1 MAPESHHTFNEL
13 LLTSAGAI
21 LGDKSSIEWTD
32 ASWNPTTGC
41 TKVSPGCQN
50 CYAERLAHRL
60 KLMGNPKYQRG
71 FDFTLQPAA
80 LDLPLKWSEPRKIF
94 VNSMSDL
101 FHEEMSDEYLDQ
113 CFEVMERGDWHI
125 YQILTKR
132 PERLLR
138 YSKRYGRFPAHI
150 WVGTSVEM
158 ALYKLR
164 IDLLRQVDA
173 TVRFISFE
181 PLVGKVGKV
190 NFRGISWA
198 IVGGESGPNHR
209 PVKIEWIREL
219 RDQCT
224 KQRVAFFFKQWG
236 GHTPKSGGRIL
247 DGRVWNEYPAFVP
260 KHSGRPA
267 VVPVR
272 LRSAKP
278 KP

>member
-1 MAPESHHTFNEL
+1 M
-13 LLTSAGAI
+13 
-21 LGDKSSIEWTD
+21 GDKSSIEWTD

-50 CYAERLAHRL
+50 CYAERLANRL

-101 FHEEMSDEYLDQ
+101 FHEEISDEYLDQ
-113 CFEVMERGDWHI
+113 CFDVMEKADWHV

-138 YSKRYGRFPAHI
+138 YSKRRGRLPAHV

-158 ALYKLR
+158 ALYKSR
-164 IDLLRQVDA
+164 IDLLRQIDA
-173 TVRFISFE
+173 TIRFISFE
-181 PLVGKVGKV
+181 PLVGRVGKV

-219 RDQCT
+219 REQCV
-224 KQRVAFFFKQWG
+224 KNNVAFFFKQWG
-236 GHTPKSGGRIL
+236 GHTPKSGGRTL
-247 DGRVWNEYPAFVP
+247 DGRYWNEYPAYVP

-272 LRSAKP
+272 LRSPKAKTI
-278 KP
+278 